1 MQLRGKRL
9 LILGGNPETGVLV
22 RTANAMGVTTI
33 VVDPNPDA
41 PAKRDAS
48 QRYDVD
54 GFDIEGIVAVAR
66 NEQVDGV
73 LVGVA
78 DILVASYEKVCAAL
92 GMPCYATTEAAAAFT
107 SKDGFREALA
117 RFGIPGTPSFPLD
130 ASLDEGDVA
139 KLCYPLML
147 KPVDNGAGVG
157 MVVCE
162 NHSELE
168 RAVKIALEHSV
179 RGAFLAERFMDCDDT
194 LVYYTMRDG
203 EVLLSAMADRITTRA
218 QPGTSLVCLAA
229 RYPSR
234 HLAMYQAMIDQPVSR
249 MIRELG
255 VRNGVLNIQFWMDE
269 GRFFAYDPGF
279 RLQGEA
285 PHIYLQHF
293 NGFDHREMLIQFAL
307 TGSMGV
313 PDLAMRNDP
322 TFGGR
327 YACTLWFLLKAGT
340 IGSIDGMDELYN
352 EPAVAFVMR
361 RFQSGETVTPAMVG
375 TERQV
380 LARVY
385 VVADTEGEL
394 VAAIHRVNRM
404 LQVTDTAG
412 QDMIVDRYLPTVG

>member
-1 MQLRGKRL
+1 MHLSGKRL

-41 PAKRDAS
+41 PAKQYSARW
-48 QRYDVD
+48 YDVD
-54 GFDIEGIVAVAR
+54 GFDIDGIVAVAR
-66 NEQVDGV
+66 KEQVDGV

-78 DILVASYEKVCAAL
+78 DILVASYQKVCAAL
-92 GMPCYATTEAAAAFT
+92 GMPCYSTPEAAAAFT
-107 SKDGFREALA
+107 SKDGFRDALA
-117 RFGIPGTPSFPLD
+117 RFGLPGTPSFPLD
-130 ASLDEGDVA
+130 ASLNEGDVA
-139 KLCYPLML
+139 SLRYPLVL

-162 NHSELE
+162 NESELE
-168 RAVKIALEHSV
+168 QAVNFALQHSV
-179 RGAFLAERFMDCDDT
+179 RGTFLAERFMDCDDT
-194 LVYYTMRDG
+194 LVYYTISDG

-234 HLAMYQAMIDQPVSR
+234 HLATYQVMLDQPVSR
-249 MIRELG
+249 MIRSLG
-255 VRNGVLNIQFWMDE
+255 VRDGVLNIQFWVDE

-293 NGFDHREMLIQFAL
+293 NGFDHREMLIEFAL

-313 PDLAMRNDP
+313 PDLATRNDP

-327 YACTLWFLLKAGT
+327 NACTLWFLLKAGT
-340 IGSIDGMDELYN
+340 IQSIEGIDALLTD
-352 EPAVAFVMR
+352 PAVTFVMQ
-361 RFQSGETVTPAMVG
+361 RFNVGETVTPAMVG

-385 VVADTEGEL
+385 VVADTDAEL
-394 VAAIHRVNRM
+394 VEAIHRVNRT
-404 LQVTDTAG
+404 LQVTNTGG
-412 QDMIVDRYLPTVG
+412 QDMIVDRYLPTVN